1 MMKSEIRIR
10 NSADVCYI
18 DIEGNIGVPEEWQF
32 DDPGARVATYER
44 FRAAAARIAAL
55 EAAEVVV
62 SIRSTGG
69 DVNDALLIYDALRT
83 LPGRITT
90 RCYGYTA
97 SAATLI
103 AQAASEGR
111 REIAAGALYLIHNSE
126 CSVEGNVAELEA
138 RIGLL
143 RKTDERLAEIYAVR
157 SGRPAAEFAALM
169 AENNGSGR
177 WLSPEETVAAGLAD
191 RVIGAEAGN
200 PSEGCAAGGE
210 ELYGFDGGE
219 DAEAPDSP
227 DGSDGADGS
236 GSDAAAGSAVAAAG
250 GEAFGGGPRRS
261 GLPEGLV
268 RWVRQTL
275 RSWRERLTTEHRTA
289 AAKAAPQHSA
299 SQHPAPGG
307 PAEQHPAPGGPAEQH
322 PAPGGPAEQHPAPG
336 GSAEPVLPEA
346 SAAAPASEAAPG
358 AGGSAA
364 LFPSE
369 AAPASEGTA
378 AAPAP
383 EGPVATPASAVPVSA
398 AVQPSERIPQ
408 SMRRSVLAL
417 REAQLRVEPT
427 RVRPVEDPSCRERL
441 HTANERA
448 YAEDARSFAKS

>member
-200 PSEGCAAGGE
+200 PSEGSAAGGE

-227 DGSDGADGS
+227 DGSDGPDGADGS

-307 PAEQHPAPGGPAEQH
+307 PAEQHPAPGG
-322 PAPGGPAEQHPAPG
+322 
-336 GSAEPVLPEA
+336 SAEPVLPEA

-383 EGPVATPASAVPVSA
+383 EGPVTTPASAVPVSA

>member
-191 RVIGAEAGN
+191 RVIGAEAGD
-200 PSEGCAAGGE
+200 PSAGSAAGGE

-219 DAEAPDSP
+219 DAEAPDGS
-227 DGSDGADGS
+227 DGPDGADGS

-299 SQHPAPGG
+299 S
-307 PAEQHPAPGGPAEQH
+307 QH

-441 HTANERA
+441 HKANERA

>member
-1 MMKSEIRIR
+1 MKSEIRIR

-69 DVNDALLIYDALRT
+69 DVNDALLIYDALRA

-191 RVIGAEAGN
+191 RVIGAEAGD
-200 PSEGCAAGGE
+200 PSEGSAAGGE

-227 DGSDGADGS
+227 DGSDGPDGPDGADGS

-307 PAEQHPAPGGPAEQH
+307 PAEQHPAPGG
-322 PAPGGPAEQHPAPG
+322 
-336 GSAEPVLPEA
+336 SAEPVLPEA

-383 EGPVATPASAVPVSA
+383 EGPVTTPASAVPVSA

>member
-69 DVNDALLIYDALRT
+69 DVNDALLIYDALRA

-200 PSEGCAAGGE
+200 PSEGSAAGGE

-227 DGSDGADGS
+227 DGSDGPDGADGS

-299 SQHPAPGG
+299 S
-307 PAEQHPAPGGPAEQH
+307 QH

>member
-143 RKTDERLAEIYAVR
+143 RKTDERLAEIYAAR

-219 DAEAPDSP
+219 DAEAPDGS
-227 DGSDGADGS
+227 DGPDGADGS

-250 GEAFGGGPRRS
+250 GEAFGGVPRRS

-299 SQHPAPGG
+299 S
-307 PAEQHPAPGGPAEQH
+307 
-322 PAPGGPAEQHPAPG
+322 QHPAPG

>member
-69 DVNDALLIYDALRT
+69 DVNDALLIYDALRA

-200 PSEGCAAGGE
+200 PSEGSAAGGE

-219 DAEAPDSP
+219 DAEAPDGS
-227 DGSDGADGS
+227 DGPDGADGS

-299 SQHPAPGG
+299 S
-307 PAEQHPAPGGPAEQH
+307 QH

>member
-1 MMKSEIRIR
+1 MKSEIRIR

-191 RVIGAEAGN
+191 RVIGAEAGD
-200 PSEGCAAGGE
+200 PSAGSAAGGE

-219 DAEAPDSP
+219 DAEAPDGS
-227 DGSDGADGS
+227 DGPDGADGF

-299 SQHPAPGG
+299 S
-307 PAEQHPAPGGPAEQH
+307 QH

>member
-1 MMKSEIRIR
+1 MKSEIRIR

-69 DVNDALLIYDALRT
+69 DVNDALLIYDALRA

-126 CSVEGNVAELEA
+126 CSVEGNAAELEA

-143 RKTDERLAEIYAVR
+143 RKTDERLAEIYAAR

-169 AENNGSGR
+169 AENNGAGR
-177 WLSPEETVAAGLAD
+177 WLSPEEAVAAGLAD
-191 RVIGAEAGN
+191 RVIGAETGDPSAG
-200 PSEGCAAGGE
+200 SAAGGE

-227 DGSDGADGS
+227 DGADGS
-236 GSDAAAGSAVAAAG
+236 GSAVAADSAVAAAG
-250 GEAFGGGPRRS
+250 SAAAAGGEASGGGSRRS

-299 SQHPAPGG
+299 PQHPAPGG
-307 PAEQHPAPGGPAEQH
+307 PAEQHPASC
-322 PAPGGPAEQHPAPG
+322 
-336 GSAEPVLPEA
+336 GSAESVLPEA
-346 SAAAPASEAAPG
+346 SAAAPASEAAPA

-378 AAPAP
+378 AAPAS
-383 EGPVATPASAVPVSA
+383 EAVPVSA

>member
-191 RVIGAEAGN
+191 RVIGAEAGD
-200 PSEGCAAGGE
+200 PSAGSAAGGE

-219 DAEAPDSP
+219 DAEAPDGS
-227 DGSDGADGS
+227 DGPDGADGF

-299 SQHPAPGG
+299 S
-307 PAEQHPAPGGPAEQH
+307 QH

>member
-1 MMKSEIRIR
+1 MKSEIRIR

-191 RVIGAEAGN
+191 RVIGAEAGD
-200 PSEGCAAGGE
+200 PSAGSAAGGE

-219 DAEAPDSP
+219 DAEAPDGS
-227 DGSDGADGS
+227 DGPDGADGS

-299 SQHPAPGG
+299 S
-307 PAEQHPAPGGPAEQH
+307 QH

>member
-227 DGSDGADGS
+227 DSPDGSDGSDGADGS
-236 GSDAAAGSAVAAAG
+236 GSDAAAG

-299 SQHPAPGG
+299 S
-307 PAEQHPAPGGPAEQH
+307 QH

>member
-191 RVIGAEAGN
+191 RVIGAEAGD
-200 PSEGCAAGGE
+200 PSAGSAAGGE

-219 DAEAPDSP
+219 DAEAPDGS
-227 DGSDGADGS
+227 DGPDGADGS

-307 PAEQHPAPGGPAEQH
+307 PAEQHPAPGG
-322 PAPGGPAEQHPAPG
+322 
-336 GSAEPVLPEA
+336 SAEPVLPEA

-378 AAPAP
+378 AVPAP

>member
-143 RKTDERLAEIYAVR
+143 RKTDERLAEIYAAR

-219 DAEAPDSP
+219 DAEAPDGS
-227 DGSDGADGS
+227 DGPDGADGS

-250 GEAFGGGPRRS
+250 GEAFGGVPRRS

-299 SQHPAPGG
+299 S
-307 PAEQHPAPGGPAEQH
+307 
-322 PAPGGPAEQHPAPG
+322 QHPAPG

-448 YAEDARSFAKS
+448 YADDAHSFAKS

>member
-126 CSVEGNVAELEA
+126 CSVEGNVAELAA

-191 RVIGAEAGN
+191 RVIGAKAGD
-200 PSEGCAAGGE
+200 PSAGSAAGGE

-219 DAEAPDSP
+219 DAEAPDGS
-227 DGSDGADGS
+227 DGPDGADGS

-307 PAEQHPAPGGPAEQH
+307 PAEQHPAPGG
-322 PAPGGPAEQHPAPG
+322 
-336 GSAEPVLPEA
+336 SAEPVLPEA

-378 AAPAP
+378 AVPAP

-417 REAQLRVEPT
+417 REAQLRGEPT

>member
-69 DVNDALLIYDALRT
+69 DVNDALLIYDALRA

-143 RKTDERLAEIYAVR
+143 RKTDERLAEIYAAR

-219 DAEAPDSP
+219 DAETPDSP
-227 DGSDGADGS
+227 DGSDGSDGSDGPDGPDGADGS

-307 PAEQHPAPGGPAEQH
+307 PAEQHPAPGG
-322 PAPGGPAEQHPAPG
+322 
-336 GSAEPVLPEA
+336 SAEPVLPEA
-346 SAAAPASEAAPG
+346 SAAAPAS
-358 AGGSAA
+358 
-364 LFPSE
+364 
-369 AAPASEGTA
+369 
-378 AAPAP
+378 

-448 YAEDARSFAKS
+448 YADDARSFAKS

>member
-191 RVIGAEAGN
+191 RVIGAEAGD
-200 PSEGCAAGGE
+200 PSAGSAAGGE

-219 DAEAPDSP
+219 DAEAPDGS
-227 DGSDGADGS
+227 DGPDGADGS

-299 SQHPAPGG
+299 S
-307 PAEQHPAPGGPAEQH
+307 QH

>member
-55 EAAEVVV
+55 EAAEVLV

-227 DGSDGADGS
+227 DGSDGSDGPDGADGS

-275 RSWRERLTTEHRTA
+275 RSWRDRLTTEHRTA

-299 SQHPAPGG
+299 S
-307 PAEQHPAPGGPAEQH
+307 QH

-448 YAEDARSFAKS
+448 YAEDVRSFAKS

>member
-1 MMKSEIRIR
+1 MKSEIRIR

-143 RKTDERLAEIYAVR
+143 RKTDERLAEIYAAR

-169 AENNGSGR
+169 AENNGAGR
-177 WLSPEETVAAGLAD
+177 WLSPEEAVEAGLAD
-191 RVIGAEAGN
+191 RVIGAEAGD
-200 PSEGCAAGGE
+200 PSAGSAAGGE

-227 DGSDGADGS
+227 DGADGS
-236 GSDAAAGSAVAAAG
+236 GSDAAAAGSAAAAG
-250 GEAFGGGPRRS
+250 GEASGGGSRRS

-289 AAKAAPQHSA
+289 AAKAAPQHPA
-299 SQHPAPGG
+299 S
-307 PAEQHPAPGGPAEQH
+307 QH

-336 GSAEPVLPEA
+336 GSAESVLPEA
-346 SAAAPASEAAPG
+346 SAAAPASEAAPA

-383 EGPVATPASAVPVSA
+383 EGPVAAPAPEAIPASA

>member
-200 PSEGCAAGGE
+200 PSEGSAAGGE

-227 DGSDGADGS
+227 DGSDGSDGSDGPDGPDGPDGADGS

-299 SQHPAPGG
+299 S
-307 PAEQHPAPGGPAEQH
+307 QH

>member
-200 PSEGCAAGGE
+200 PSEGSAAGGE

-227 DGSDGADGS
+227 DGSDGPDGADGS

-307 PAEQHPAPGGPAEQH
+307 PAEQHPAPGG
-322 PAPGGPAEQHPAPG
+322 
-336 GSAEPVLPEA
+336 SAEPVLPEA
-346 SAAAPASEAAPG
+346 SAAAPASEAAPGAGGSAALFPSEAAPG

>member
-200 PSEGCAAGGE
+200 PSEGSAAGGE

-227 DGSDGADGS
+227 DGSDGS

-299 SQHPAPGG
+299 S
-307 PAEQHPAPGGPAEQH
+307 QH

>member
-200 PSEGCAAGGE
+200 PSEGSAAGGE

-227 DGSDGADGS
+227 DGADGS
-236 GSDAAAGSAVAAAG
+236 GSDAAAG

-299 SQHPAPGG
+299 S
-307 PAEQHPAPGGPAEQH
+307 QH

-441 HTANERA
+441 HTANARA

>member
-1 MMKSEIRIR
+1 MKSEIRIR

-69 DVNDALLIYDALRT
+69 DVNDALLIYDALRA

-191 RVIGAEAGN
+191 RVIGAEVGN
-200 PSEGCAAGGE
+200 PSEGSAAGGE

-227 DGSDGADGS
+227 DGSDGSDGPDGADGS

-307 PAEQHPAPGGPAEQH
+307 PAEQY
-322 PAPGGPAEQHPAPG
+322 PAPG

>member
-69 DVNDALLIYDALRT
+69 DVNDALLIYDALRA

-200 PSEGCAAGGE
+200 PSEGSAAGGE

-227 DGSDGADGS
+227 DGSDGSDGPDGADGS

-299 SQHPAPGG
+299 S
-307 PAEQHPAPGGPAEQH
+307 
-322 PAPGGPAEQHPAPG
+322 QHPAPG

>member
-69 DVNDALLIYDALRT
+69 DVNDALLIYDALRA

-143 RKTDERLAEIYAVR
+143 RKTDERLAEIYAAR

-169 AENNGSGR
+169 AENNGAGR
-177 WLSPEETVAAGLAD
+177 WLSPEEAVEAGLAD

-200 PSEGCAAGGE
+200 PSEGSAAGGE

-219 DAEAPDSP
+219 DAEAPDGS
-227 DGSDGADGS
+227 DGPDGADGS

-299 SQHPAPGG
+299 S
-307 PAEQHPAPGGPAEQH
+307 QH

-441 HTANERA
+441 HKANERA

>member
-219 DAEAPDSP
+219 DAEAPDGS
-227 DGSDGADGS
+227 DGPDGADGS

-299 SQHPAPGG
+299 S
-307 PAEQHPAPGGPAEQH
+307 QH

>member
-322 PAPGGPAEQHPAPG
+322 PAPGG
-336 GSAEPVLPEA
+336 SAEPVLPEA

>member
-69 DVNDALLIYDALRT
+69 DVNDALLIYDALRA

-143 RKTDERLAEIYAVR
+143 RKTDERLAEIYAAR

-177 WLSPEETVAAGLAD
+177 WLSPEETVAARLAD
-191 RVIGAEAGN
+191 RVIGAEAGD
-200 PSEGCAAGGE
+200 PSAGSAAGGE

-219 DAEAPDSP
+219 DAEAPDGS
-227 DGSDGADGS
+227 DGPDGADGS

-299 SQHPAPGG
+299 S
-307 PAEQHPAPGGPAEQH
+307 QH

>member
-1 MMKSEIRIR
+1 MLLWKGTQLLLSNFQKETMMKSEIRIR

-191 RVIGAEAGN
+191 RVIGAEAGD
-200 PSEGCAAGGE
+200 PSEGSVAGGE
-210 ELYGFDGGE
+210 ELYGFDG
-219 DAEAPDSP
+219 P
-227 DGSDGADGS
+227 DGADGS

-307 PAEQHPAPGGPAEQH
+307 PAEQY
-322 PAPGGPAEQHPAPG
+322 PAPG

-383 EGPVATPASAVPVSA
+383 EGPVTTPASAVPVSA

>member
-200 PSEGCAAGGE
+200 PSEGSAAGGE

-227 DGSDGADGS
+227 DGSDGSDGSDGPDGPDGADGS

-307 PAEQHPAPGGPAEQH
+307 PAEQHPAPGG
-322 PAPGGPAEQHPAPG
+322 
-336 GSAEPVLPEA
+336 SAEPVLPEA

-369 AAPASEGTA
+369 APASEGTA
-378 AAPAP
+378 AAPASS
-383 EGPVATPASAVPVSA
+383 VPASAT
-398 AVQPSERIPQ
+398 VQPSERIPQ

>member
-177 WLSPEETVAAGLAD
+177 WLSPDETVAAGLAD

-200 PSEGCAAGGE
+200 PSEGSAAGGE

-227 DGSDGADGS
+227 DGSDGPDGADGS

-299 SQHPAPGG
+299 S
-307 PAEQHPAPGGPAEQH
+307 QH

>member
-143 RKTDERLAEIYAVR
+143 RKTDERLAEIYAAR

-177 WLSPEETVAAGLAD
+177 WLSPDETVAAGLAD

-200 PSEGCAAGGE
+200 PSEGSAAGGE

-227 DGSDGADGS
+227 DGSDGSDGPDGADGS

-299 SQHPAPGG
+299 S
-307 PAEQHPAPGGPAEQH
+307 
-322 PAPGGPAEQHPAPG
+322 QHPAPG

>member
-307 PAEQHPAPGGPAEQH
+307 PAEQHPAPGG
-322 PAPGGPAEQHPAPG
+322 
-336 GSAEPVLPEA
+336 SAEPVLPEA

>member
-69 DVNDALLIYDALRT
+69 DVNDALLIYDALRA

-200 PSEGCAAGGE
+200 PSEGSAAGGE

-227 DGSDGADGS
+227 DGSDGFDGPDGSDGPDGADGS
-236 GSDAAAGSAVAAAG
+236 GSDAAAG

-307 PAEQHPAPGGPAEQH
+307 PAEQHPAPGG
-322 PAPGGPAEQHPAPG
+322 
-336 GSAEPVLPEA
+336 SAEPVLPEA

-383 EGPVATPASAVPVSA
+383 EGTVATPASAVPVSA

>member
-69 DVNDALLIYDALRT
+69 DVNDALLIYDALRA

-169 AENNGSGR
+169 AENNGAGR
-177 WLSPEETVAAGLAD
+177 WLSPEEAVEAGLAD
-191 RVIGAEAGN
+191 RVIGAEAGD
-200 PSEGCAAGGE
+200 PSAGSAAGGE

-219 DAEAPDSP
+219 DAEAPDGS
-227 DGSDGADGS
+227 DGPDGADGS

-299 SQHPAPGG
+299 S
-307 PAEQHPAPGGPAEQH
+307 QH

>member
-200 PSEGCAAGGE
+200 PSEGSAAGGE

-227 DGSDGADGS
+227 DGSDGSDGSDGPDGADGS
-236 GSDAAAGSAVAAAG
+236 GSDAAAG

-307 PAEQHPAPGGPAEQH
+307 PAEQHPAPGG
-322 PAPGGPAEQHPAPG
+322 
-336 GSAEPVLPEA
+336 SAEPVLPEA
-346 SAAAPASEAAPG
+346 SAATPASEAAPG

>member
-1 MMKSEIRIR
+1 MKSEIRIR

-191 RVIGAEAGN
+191 RVIGAEAGD
-200 PSEGCAAGGE
+200 PSEGSAAGGE

-219 DAEAPDSP
+219 DAEAPDGS
-227 DGSDGADGS
+227 DGPDGADGS

-299 SQHPAPGG
+299 S
-307 PAEQHPAPGGPAEQH
+307 QH

>member
-191 RVIGAEAGN
+191 RVIGAEAGD
-200 PSEGCAAGGE
+200 PSAGSAAGGE

-227 DGSDGADGS
+227 DGSDGSDGPDGSDGSDGPDGADGS

-289 AAKAAPQHSA
+289 AAKVAPQHSA
-299 SQHPAPGG
+299 SQHPV
-307 PAEQHPAPGGPAEQH
+307 
-322 PAPGGPAEQHPAPG
+322 PG

-408 SMRRSVLAL
+408 SMQRSVLAL

>member
-69 DVNDALLIYDALRT
+69 DVNDALLIYDALRA

-143 RKTDERLAEIYAVR
+143 RKTDERLAEIYAAR

-169 AENNGSGR
+169 AENNGAGR
-177 WLSPEETVAAGLAD
+177 WLSPEEAVEAGLAD

-200 PSEGCAAGGE
+200 PSEGSAAGGE

-219 DAEAPDSP
+219 DAEAPD
-227 DGSDGADGS
+227 GSDGPDGKN
-236 GSDAAAGSAVAAAG
+236 D
-250 GEAFGGGPRRS
+250 
-261 GLPEGLV
+261 LP
-268 RWVRQTL
+268 
-275 RSWRERLTTEHRTA
+275 
-289 AAKAAPQHSA
+289 
-299 SQHPAPGG
+299 
-307 PAEQHPAPGGPAEQH
+307 
-322 PAPGGPAEQHPAPG
+322 
-336 GSAEPVLPEA
+336 
-346 SAAAPASEAAPG
+346 
-358 AGGSAA
+358 
-364 LFPSE
+364 
-369 AAPASEGTA
+369 
-378 AAPAP
+378 
-383 EGPVATPASAVPVSA
+383 
-398 AVQPSERIPQ
+398 
-408 SMRRSVLAL
+408 
-417 REAQLRVEPT
+417 
-427 RVRPVEDPSCRERL
+427 
-441 HTANERA
+441 
-448 YAEDARSFAKS
+448 KSIYDR